1 MVVVTINYMLGILG
15 KQLLRARRFWAGS
28 MFTTFLKVVV
38 VTINYRLGVLG
49 KKLTQAGG
57 FVLGPEVPATVIFV
71 TA

>member
-1 MVVVTINYMLGILG
+1 
-15 KQLLRARRFWAGS
+15 